1 MQISRVCFFSDFNLK
16 EQTAHYQRIVLL
28 FGVKQCFF
36 YYAHERL
43 LCQMLVVMLSNW
55 RVNRAVIGCIPPA
68 LVRSSDQTKGI

>member
-1 MQISRVCFFSDFNLK
+1 MQISRVCFFPGFNLK

-55 RVNRAVIGCIPPA
+55 RVNRAVIGCILPA
-68 LVRSSDQTKGI
+68 LAQSSDQTGGI

>member
-1 MQISRVCFFSDFNLK
+1 MQISRVCFFPGFNLK
-16 EQTAHYQRIVLL
+16 KQNAHYQRIVLY

-43 LCQMLVVMLSNW
+43 LCQMLVVMLSSW